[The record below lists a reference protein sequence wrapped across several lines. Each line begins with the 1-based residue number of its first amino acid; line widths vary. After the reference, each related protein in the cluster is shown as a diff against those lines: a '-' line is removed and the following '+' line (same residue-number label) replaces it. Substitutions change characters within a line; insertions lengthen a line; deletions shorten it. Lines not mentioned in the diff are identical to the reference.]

1 MYLYRRKEKS
11 QMNDVND
18 ELKEFEE
25 SLEGLSIEEMRDLLK
40 EIRKSRVEKVTK
52 RKTPVD
58 NALTKKLLTI
68 EELFSDDDEFII

>member
-1 MYLYRRKEKS
+1 
-11 QMNDVND
+11 MNDVND